1 VTRRSQQGDQ
11 ERLVDFRNMEI
22 ERETDR
28 AIGVRNARG
37 ERVWLP
43 KSEITIDNL
52 TCPPT
57 ITVPEW
63 LVDQREL
70 EPEC

>member
-1 VTRRSQQGDQ
+1 MTRRSPQGDQ
-11 ERLVDFRNMEI
+11 ERLVDLVLEI

-37 ERVWLP
+37 DLAWLP

-70 EPEC
+70 ERP

>member
-1 VTRRSQQGDQ
+1 MTRRSQQGDQ
-11 ERLVDFRNMEI
+11 ERLVDFRDLEI

-37 ERVWLP
+37 DRVWLP
-43 KSEITIDNL
+43 KSEITIDHM
-52 TCPPT
+52 TVPAT

-63 LVDQREL
+63 LVDEREL
-70 EPEC
+70 ERP

>member
-1 VTRRSQQGDQ
+1 MTRRSQQGDQ
-11 ERLVDFRNMEI
+11 ERLVDLVLEI

>member
-1 VTRRSQQGDQ
+1 MTRRSQQGDQ
-11 ERLVDFRNMEI
+11 DRLVDLVLEI
-22 ERETDR
+22 ERETAR

-37 ERVWLP
+37 DLAWLP

-70 EPEC
+70 ERP

>member
-1 VTRRSQQGDQ
+1 MTRRSQQGDQ
-11 ERLVDFRNMEI
+11 DRLVDLVLEI

-37 ERVWLP
+37 DLVWLP

-70 EPEC
+70 ERP

>member
-1 VTRRSQQGDQ
+1 MTRSLQGDQ
-11 ERLVDFRNMEI
+11 ERLVDLFLEI
-22 ERETDR
+22 ERETAK

-37 ERVWLP
+37 ILIWLP
-43 KSEITIDNL
+43 KSEVTIDNL
-52 TCPPT
+52 TTPPT

-70 EPEC
+70 ERPCL

>member
-1 VTRRSQQGDQ
+1 MTRRSQQGDQ
-11 ERLVDFRNMEI
+11 ERLVDLVLEI

-37 ERVWLP
+37 ERCWLP

>member
-11 ERLVDFRNMEI
+11 ERLVDLVLEI

>member
-1 VTRRSQQGDQ
+1 MTRRSQQGDQ
-11 ERLVDFRNMEI
+11 ERLVDLVLEI
-22 ERETDR
+22 EHETDR